1 MGRYDLLIT
10 LGRLGLYE
18 MRADSLHLGTR
29 ASPLTSDPTPPAAK
43 RVFGIGD
50 PIHIER
56 RATTLAQALS
66 TPIEAL
72 DLALANWSVE
82 ERVTLGFPADTN
94 DIHAVERAEAALE
107 VRSSRSD

>member
-1 MGRYDLLIT
+1 MTCSIT

-18 MRADSLHLGTR
+18 LRADSLHLGTR
-29 ASPLTSDPTPPAAK
+29 TSLIASDPTPPAAK

-56 RATTLAQALS
+56 RALALAHALS

-72 DLALANWSVE
+72 DLALGQLVIGGACHARLPRGH
-82 ERVTLGFPADTN
+82 ER
-94 DIHAVERAEAALE
+94 RARGRAGRRRA
-107 VRSSRSD
+107 RSLRTPHSG